1 MWQIIAN
8 LLGGPVVTGL
18 IDAYKAKLA
27 AGNTAESIAAG
38 LASRE
43 LAVQQR
49 EIEVDSALR
58 IAQIGKWYEP
68 EHLFGYVLFIYFA
81 KCILWDKV
89 LGAWTHGITDPLAGD
104 ISTWAGLIILTY
116 FGKRTFEN
124 VARIIKK

>member
-1 MWQIIAN
+1 MWQFLAN
-8 LLGGPVVTGL
+8 LIGGPIVTGL
-18 IDAYKAKLA
+18 ISAYKAKLA

-68 EHLFGYVLFIYFA
+68 EHVAEYVAVAFLAKCVVWDTMLGLGTTPALRGDVLTWVGLIYAYMFA
-81 KCILWDKV
+81 KR
-89 LGAWTHGITDPLAGD
+89 G
-104 ISTWAGLIILTY
+104 
-116 FGKRTFEN
+116 FEN
-124 VARIIKK
+124 VARIISKK